1 MKRTLLTL
9 FTLFAFQALLFGQQ
23 EAKPGTGKNVSILLY
38 DDGTWRYA
46 DSVPHYAN
54 NSTTITGLEIP
65 KTNPKNNII
74 SHTGYSL
81 LFNNKHKQANWVAY
95 ELTSAETNKQFERT
109 NKFLP
114 DPDVTSGTA
123 NDNDYKGSGYD
134 KGHLAPAADMG
145 WSATAMAESFYY
157 SNMSP
162 QTPGFNRGIWKR
174 LEELVRTWAIENN
187 SVYIVTGPVLTNGLQ
202 SIGANKVSVPNYF
215 YKVILDNTEPG
226 INGIGFII
234 PNTGSDLP
242 LQSFA
247 VTIDSVEKLTGI
259 DFYPALPDKQE
270 KIIESKLC
278 LQCWSW
284 KSVKSGNENDKNK
297 TSTSVQCKGKTKAGS
312 ACKNKTLNASGY
324 CYLHENQQQT
334 NTSNQATPAKTEKM
348 ATSVQCSGTT
358 KAGNRCKHMTKSPNG
373 RCFQHGG
380 N

>member
-46 DSVPHYAN
+46 DSVPQYTN
-54 NSTTITGLEIP
+54 NSTSITGLEIP
-65 KTNPKNNII
+65 QTNPKDNIV

-114 DPDVTSGTA
+114 DPAVTSGTA

-145 WSATAMAESFYY
+145 WSSTAMAESFYY

-174 LEELVRTWAIENN
+174 LEELVRIWAIEYN
-187 SVYIVTGPVLTNGLQ
+187 SVYIVTGPVLTNGLP
-202 SIGANKVSVPNYF
+202 SIGANKVSIPKYY
-215 YKVILDNTEPG
+215 YKVILDYTEPG
-226 INGIGFII
+226 IKGIGFII
-234 PNTGSDLP
+234 PNTNSNKP
-242 LQSFA
+242 LYNYA
-247 VTIDSVEKLTGI
+247 VTIDSVEKYTGI
-259 DFYPALPDKQE
+259 DFYPALPEKQE
-270 KIIESKLC
+270 KLIESTIC
-278 LQCWSW
+278 LKCWSW
-284 KSVKSGNENDKNK
+284 KSVKSESNAK
-297 TSTSVQCKGKTKAGS
+297 STPSTFVQCKGNTKVGAS
-312 ACKNKTLNASGY
+312 CNNKTLSASGY
-324 CYLHENQQQT
+324 CQLHVNQQQNIT
-334 NTSNQATPAKTEKM
+334 RCPIIPVKTKM
-348 ATSVQCSGTT
+348 KSISVQ
-358 KAGNRCKHMTKSPNG
+358 
-373 RCFQHGG
+373 
-380 N
+380 